1 MPWGA
6 RLRRYFLVGLIVIA
20 PVGLTVFI
28 LRLIFDTIDDIL
40 GSPLRAALGFR
51 IPGLGFVLL
60 ALVVLVVGWIVHQAV
75 GRRVLHWW
83 NLALSRFPLT
93 GRIYNAVSQIVQ
105 NMVGGR
111 RRLFRRAV
119 LVPFPTDGLWS
130 VGFVTRE
137 DSPVLETLIGEPCL
151 NVFLVTTPNPTTGFL
166 IVVPRSKTKEVDLSI
181 EDALKFVI
189 SAGTVP
195 PSETVTTA
203 PRKGLDLDR
212 LLTDDRES
220 SA

>member
-6 RLRRYFLVGLIVIA
+6 RLRRYFLVGLVVIA

>member
-6 RLRRYFLVGLIVIA
+6 RLRRYFLVGLVVIA

-40 GSPLRAALGFR
+40 GSSLRAALGFR

-195 PSETVTTA
+195 PSETVTTV